1 MWHYFL
7 INCCCKMLPICFFF
21 KKETKQ
27 NDLHSPNDHKTKHWW
42 SEGHKM
48 SAPSALGL
56 SVWVQLQVNRL
67 YKIRTST
74 ISFNINDKIILLS
87 ALVITKILATFGQGL
102 CLTEF
107 DFNMSVNVGIFSEEY
122 LQYEC
127 DYLQKGKVKDMRF
140 GNQTKSK

>member
-1 MWHYFL
+1 
-7 INCCCKMLPICFFF
+7 
-21 KKETKQ
+21 
-27 NDLHSPNDHKTKHWW
+27 
-42 SEGHKM
+42 M

-74 ISFNINDKIILLS
+74 IAFNINDKIILLS

-102 CLTEF
+102 CLTVF